1 MQGGHKMHPGRGRGK
16 RKGKRRTGP
25 AQPAAQSDDE
35 SIGAEQHT
43 PAEAQAADGG
53 QKAEAVSNELS
64 IANARVAM
72 GVGGLAP
79 ARQCVATQ
87 KALIEFIQDV
97 RSQVMGAAQSIP
109 NKCDTRSNTVALKR
123 WYQRVDPSL
132 DNQVG
137 DLNLAISAAEVA
149 LHNIADARAAQIE
162 AEREVRQRKTEVD
175 EANGTVTKLKDEL
188 LQFQDAGTD
197 LDRAEKKLDRAKADL
212 RDAKADLR
220 DAETK
225 LDRAKADVDR
235 AKADVDRAETKLDR
249 AETKLD
255 RAEADAMRRLE
266 AEEKKLR
273 HIYEVMGNF
282 FGKIPTSRSRSL
294 DSSQAR
300 GLTCEVCQSKNSI
313 SRAHILSSRV
323 CNERNFFFLCG
334 SKGAAGTCHDKFDHD
349 LMGIM
354 CVDPCEDADDRR
366 TASTT
371 SYVADKR
378 RWFCFTSSG
387 GLEELKSKPTSN
399 PSKLLVNSRAEL
411 LLQTFSAEAVQGII
425 GKLNHALS
433 GDQTARV
440 ISWLR
445 SVEIPPL
452 AKPGKPMI
460 KGCIEHSPKTLQRK

>member
-1 MQGGHKMHPGRGRGK
+1 M
-16 RKGKRRTGP
+16 
-25 AQPAAQSDDE
+25 
-35 SIGAEQHT
+35 
-43 PAEAQAADGG
+43 
-53 QKAEAVSNELS
+53 
-64 IANARVAM
+64 
-72 GVGGLAP
+72 
-79 ARQCVATQ
+79 
-87 KALIEFIQDV
+87 
-97 RSQVMGAAQSIP
+97 
-109 NKCDTRSNTVALKR
+109 ALKR

-220 DAETK
+220 D
-225 LDRAKADVDR
+225 
-235 AKADVDRAETKLDR
+235 AETKLDR

-411 LLQTFSAEAVQGII
+411 LLQTFSAEAVQDII

-445 SVEIPPL
+445 SVETPPK
-452 AKPGKPMI
+452 A
-460 KGCIEHSPKTLQRK
+460 EAAVSHA